1 MIQDRLAEQQR
12 QSAAMLNYLSDY
24 ADEVVGLPVLSPR
37 LQMPQPKAQVFHHG
51 NMNTFNNINVD
62 RSTVGSINTGSINS
76 IDVTLGQLGQGGAG
90 EITASIKEFTEA
102 LLQEA
107 QVANETRTAMLEQL
121 AFVSEQLL
129 TPEDQQKKSVI
140 RQTWNSLTAE
150 AGRFTSLAAALEKI
164 KTTIGPVLGL
174 SE

>member
-1 MIQDRLAEQQR
+1 MIQDRVAEQQR
-12 QSAAMLNYLSDY
+12 QNAALLNYFSDY
-24 ADEVVGLPVLSPR
+24 GDAIVGLPGLSPR
-37 LQMPQPKAQVFHHG
+37 LQMPPAKPQIFHHG

-62 RSTVGSINTGSINS
+62 RSTVGSINTGSVNS
-76 IDVTLGQLGQGGAG
+76 IDVTLGQLGQGGAS
-90 EITASIKEFTEA
+90 EIAESVKEFTEA

-107 QVANETRTAMLEQL
+107 QVTNETRTGMLEQL

-129 TPEDQQKKSVI
+129 TPEDQRKTSII
-140 RQTWNSLTAE
+140 RQTWNTLTAE

-174 SE
+174 GE